1 MNDMRHA
8 QIENG
13 VVVNVI
19 LANNPDDVPGLFLV
33 ASETASIGD
42 SYDNGVFTKPPPP
55 PPVVPQEITMR
66 QAREVLIRSDLIDN
80 VTPLLEAIPD
90 PLERA
95 VAINYWERS
104 NTVQRR
110 NPFVL
115 TLGPALGLTAAQI
128 DALFIQGA
136 AL

>member
-1 MNDMRHA
+1 MRHA

-13 VVVNVI
+13 VVINVI
-19 LANNPDDVPGLFLV
+19 LVNDPADVPGLFLV
-33 ASETASIGD
+33 ASETAAIGD
-42 SYDNGVFTKPPPP
+42 LYANGAFTPAPPA

-66 QAREVLIRSDLIDN
+66 QAREVLIRAGLIDS
-80 VTPLLEAIPD
+80 VTPMLEAITE

-95 VAINYWERS
+95 IAINYWERS

-115 TLGPALGLTAAQI
+115 TLGPALGLNAAQI